1 MVGAKAGEGSGVVQK
16 LGEGCGAVL
25 KLGEGCGAVLKLGES
40 LRGGAETRGRL
51 RADAETRGNDP
62 SAGSVPFR
70 GFFAGKGRKVGEG
83 LGWRLFR
90 GFQPASNV
98 EN

>member
-1 MVGAKAGEGSGVVQK
+1 MVQK
-16 LGEGCGAVL
+16 LGEGCGAVQEL
-25 KLGEGCGAVLKLGES
+25 GEGSEPTQKLGETIFPL
-40 LRGGAETRGRL
+40 
-51 RADAETRGNDP
+51 
-62 SAGSVPFR
+62 VPCLST

-83 LGWRLFR
+83 LGRRLFR